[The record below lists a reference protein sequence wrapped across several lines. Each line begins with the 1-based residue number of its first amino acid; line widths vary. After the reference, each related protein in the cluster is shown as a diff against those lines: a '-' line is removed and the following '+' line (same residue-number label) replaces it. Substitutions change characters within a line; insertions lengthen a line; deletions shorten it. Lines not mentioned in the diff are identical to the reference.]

1 MAQTSR
7 KGAWVREGNAHVDD
21 AGARAL
27 VKERMD
33 KEAGWVTSLFWSS
46 TEGREVVLR
55 LSEDLTVISRGPF
68 GVN

>member
-7 KGAWVREGNAHVDD
+7 KGAWVREGNTHVDD

-33 KEAGWVTSLFWSS
+33 KEWWVTSLFWSS
-46 TEGREVVLR
+46 TEGRELVLR
-55 LSEDLTVISRGPF
+55 LSKDLTVISRGPF